1 MHLSSML
8 QIDETKIHRTEKTN
22 KSTIIFGNANSPM
35 STPIVNTESLEL
47 VDTENQ
53 WRYSNIE

>member
-1 MHLSSML
+1 ML

-53 WRYSNIE
+53 